1 MRALN
6 KSHACLSGER
16 LGFDKSSG
24 TWDALVMKLPLQIAV
39 AFLSAG
45 LSVSGAV
52 AQEKRCGLALVLS
65 TDVSSSIDAGEYYL
79 QMNGI
84 ARAFRS
90 RVLRE
95 AILAQVNEPVIAT
108 VVQWS
113 GYSHQSQVVPWTR
126 LDSEAALSGFA
137 KATASVPRGARDQP
151 TALAKGLEFSAKLLH
166 GMPCRRRVIDLS
178 GDGVTNWGV
187 EPSYFAERGVFD
199 GMTINGLV
207 IKGATPDPEPYYRE
221 NVMRG
226 PGAFVMVARDYED
239 YPEAILEK
247 LLREIVPQV
256 SARTTDAAEER
267 RALSRDPE

>member
-1 MRALN
+1 ML
-6 KSHACLSGER
+6 
-16 LGFDKSSG
+16 DK
-24 TWDALVMKLPLQIAV
+24 
-39 AFLSAG
+39 LSATCDACG
-45 LSVSGAV
+45 MQRHRNISTAFFCV
-52 AQEKRCGLALVLS
+52 ALWAGSAAAQDKRCGLALVLS

-84 ARAFRS
+84 ARAFRTS
-90 RVLRE
+90 KLRD
-95 AILAQVNEPVIAT
+95 ALLAQANEPVVAT

-113 GYSHQSQVVPWTR
+113 GYSHQTQVVPWTW
-126 LDSEAALSGFA
+126 LDSETALARFA
-137 KATASVPRGARDQP
+137 KATAAVRRGARDQP

-166 GMPCRRRVIDLS
+166 EMPCRRRIIDLS

-226 PGAFVMVARDYED
+226 PGAFVMVAQDYED

-256 SARTTDAAEER
+256 SARTRAEER
-267 RALSRDPE
+267 LRSSYFVKE